1 MQENKNVEVKE
12 ELKNDLSNEDTLKAK
27 YGRVIKIN
35 VELEEMGEDLTFY
48 FKAPST
54 ASFSRY
60 IKNASKKQ
68 LQAGIDF
75 SQENVIE
82 EQKEKFK
89 NVVENYV
96 GVSQMVTAKILEM
109 FGFTDNITA
118 KKL

>member
-12 ELKNDLSNEDTLKAK
+12 ELDLLNENTLKAK

-48 FKAPST
+48 FKAPNT

>member
-1 MQENKNVEVKE
+1 MQENKIEKE
-12 ELKNDLSNEDTLKAK
+12 LINEEDLKNK
-27 YGRVIKIN
+27 YGKVIKIN
-35 VELEEMGEDLTFY
+35 VELEEMGEDLIFY
-48 FKAPST
+48 FKAPTT

-75 SQENVIE
+75 SQENVID

-89 NVVENYV
+89 NVIEKYI
-96 GVSQMVTAKILEM
+96 GIAQMVTAKLLEI

>member
-1 MQENKNVEVKE
+1 MQENKSQEVKKDLINE
-12 ELKNDLSNEDTLKAK
+12 NELKEK

-48 FKAPST
+48 FKAPNT

-60 IKNASKKQ
+60 VRNASKKQ

-96 GVSQMVTAKILEM
+96 GVSQMVTTKILEM